1 MIRSWNPCYDP
12 VDGKSKLPE
21 DWTGT
26 VLDILDLKITT
37 EDKIWV
43 VCRNELVSEKLMRL
57 FAVWCARQVQHLMK
71 DERSLKAI
79 DVAESYAK
87 GEATEEE
94 RATAGAAARDAV
106 WAAARDAA
114 WAAARDAAWAAAR
127 AAAGD
132 AARDAARAAARDAA
146 GDAAWAAAG
155 DAARDAVWDAARAA
169 QERKLRDMLIAGIE
183 TGDVVC
189 EERGEG

>member
-1 MIRSWNPCYDP
+1 MKPKTITVEMIRSWDPCYDP

-57 FAVWCARQVQHLMK
+57 FAVWCARQVQHLLK
-71 DERSLKAI
+71 DERPLKAL
-79 DVAESYAK
+79 DVAEAYAN
-87 GEATEEE
+87 GNATKEEL
-94 RATAGAAARDAV
+94 
-106 WAAARDAA
+106 
-114 WAAARDAAWAAAR
+114 AAAR
-127 AAAGD
+127 AT
-132 AARDAARAAARDAA
+132 AR
-146 GDAAWAAAG
+146 DAAWAAAG
-155 DAARDAVWDAARAA
+155 DAAGAAAGAAAWDAAWAAAGDAAGAAARDAARSAAWDAARDA

-189 EERGEG
+189 EESGVRGERER